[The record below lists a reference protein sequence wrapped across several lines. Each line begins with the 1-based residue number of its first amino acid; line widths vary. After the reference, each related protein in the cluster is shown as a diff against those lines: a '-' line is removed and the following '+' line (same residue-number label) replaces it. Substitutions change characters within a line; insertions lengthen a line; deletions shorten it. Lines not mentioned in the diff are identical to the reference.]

1 MPSLVLDNSV
11 AMRWCFKDGS
21 DSDLSYADKVLD
33 RLADTTFLVPNLWHL
48 EAANVIARAQK
59 RQWLTIE
66 QMQQFLDLVLQLPLK
81 VDLETAKKAMAET
94 FTLANAHNVSVYDAA
109 YLELALRHHVP
120 LATLDLALRKAASSV
135 NVTIFNL

>member
-59 RQWLTIE
+59 RQHGCYTSWQCSGSE
-66 QMQQFLDLVLQLPLK
+66 
-81 VDLETAKKAMAET
+81 
-94 FTLANAHNVSVYDAA
+94 S
-109 YLELALRHHVP
+109 
-120 LATLDLALRKAASSV
+120 
-135 NVTIFNL
+135 